1 LQLYFLSLIPIIEKV
16 ETMPRPL
23 ENVLFAIGNTPV
35 IKINKLSPEG
45 VNLYVKAESFNPMG
59 SVKDRMALS
68 TIEAAEASG
77 ELKPGQTV
85 IEATSGNT
93 GIGLAMVCA
102 VKGSPLVVTMAESF
116 SLERRKILR
125 FLGAKVVLTPAELKG
140 TGMVAKAVE
149 LAKAHGWF
157 LVRQFEN
164 EANADAHSRTTAK
177 EILATFEGD
186 HLDFFVTGFG
196 TGGTLKGTSRVLR
209 KQSPKTKIIVCEP
222 DNAQLLGSGIP
233 QEREA
238 DGSPSGS
245 HPNFRPHLVQ
255 GWSPDFIPKLAEE
268 ALAAGT
274 VDQIIPID
282 GNKALQYTRDLAQ
295 KEGIFCGVSGGATFT
310 GAMEIASTAP
320 AGSNIL
326 CMLPDTGERYLSTPL
341 FDSIVV
347 EMSEEEWAVSRS
359 TPNYRFDA
367 ATTGKPAVKAET
379 QGETQTALDESALAF
394 FKQAISD
401 DENPVV
407 LFALE
412 WCEFCWSV
420 RKLFAKLEIPYR
432 AIDLDSVKYQQ
443 NNMGGKIRAVLLD
456 QTGSPTIPQIFVG
469 GKHLGGA
476 TDLFNA
482 YKNGELAALL
492 GHHEINIK
500 AMPKGFE
507 PASLLPGWL
516 HKR

>member
-1 LQLYFLSLIPIIEKV
+1 M
-16 ETMPRPL
+16 TRP
-23 ENVLFAIGNTPV
+23 FANILDAVGNTPI

-45 VNLYVKAESFNPMG
+45 INMYVKAEGFNPMG
-59 SVKDRMALS
+59 SVKDRMAVS
-68 TIEAAEASG
+68 TIEAAEVSG

-102 VKGSPLVVTMAESF
+102 VKGYPLVVTMAESF

-140 TGMVAKAVE
+140 TGMLAKAVE
-149 LAKAHGWF
+149 LAEAHDWF

-164 EANADAHSRTTAK
+164 EANADAHSRTTAE
-177 EILATFEGD
+177 EILAVFEPNQ
-186 HLDFFVTGFG
+186 LDYFVTGFG
-196 TGGTLKGTSRVLR
+196 TGGTLKGTSRVL
-209 KQSPKTKIIVCEP
+209 KAKSPCTKIIVCEP

-233 QEREA
+233 QSREA
-238 DGSPSGS
+238 DGSPSES

-255 GWSPDFIPKLAEE
+255 GWSPDFIPKLTEDAI
-268 ALAAGT
+268 ASGT
-274 VDQIIPID
+274 VDRVVPIAGD
-282 GNKALQYTRDLAQ
+282 KALQFTRELAQ
-295 KEGIFCGVSGGATFT
+295 KEGIFCGVSSGATFT
-310 GAMEIASTAP
+310 AAMEIAKDVP

-341 FDSIVV
+341 FDDIVI
-347 EMSEEEWAVSRS
+347 EMSEEEWEVSRS

-367 ATTGKPAVKAET
+367 ATTGKQATNDEDAE
-379 QGETQTALDESALAF
+379 EKPPALDEQALEF
-394 FKQAISD
+394 VKQATSD
-401 DENPVV
+401 PQEPIV

-420 RKLFAKLEIPYR
+420 RKLFAKLDIPYR
-432 AIDLDSVKYQQ
+432 AIDLDSVKYQED
-443 NNMGGKIRAVLLD
+443 NLGGKIRAVLLD
-456 QTGSPTIPQIFVG
+456 QLSSPTIPQIYIG
-469 GKHLGGA
+469 GKHIGGA
-476 TDLFNA
+476 TDLFA
-482 YKNGELAALL
+482 TYSNGKMRSMLAD
-492 GHHEINIK
+492 HNISLK
-500 AMPKGFE
+500 EQPEEFE

>member
-1 LQLYFLSLIPIIEKV
+1 
-16 ETMPRPL
+16 
-23 ENVLFAIGNTPV
+23 
-35 IKINKLSPEG
+35 
-45 VNLYVKAESFNPMG
+45 
-59 SVKDRMALS
+59 
-68 TIEAAEASG
+68 
-77 ELKPGQTV
+77 
-85 IEATSGNT
+85 
-93 GIGLAMVCA
+93 
-102 VKGSPLVVTMAESF
+102 
-116 SLERRKILR
+116 
-125 FLGAKVVLTPAELKG
+125 
-140 TGMVAKAVE
+140 
-149 LAKAHGWF
+149 
-157 LVRQFEN
+157 
-164 EANADAHSRTTAK
+164 
-177 EILATFEGD
+177 
-186 HLDFFVTGFG
+186 
-196 TGGTLKGTSRVLR
+196 
-209 KQSPKTKIIVCEP
+209 
-222 DNAQLLGSGIP
+222 
-233 QEREA
+233 
-238 DGSPSGS
+238 
-245 HPNFRPHLVQ
+245 
-255 GWSPDFIPKLAEE
+255 
-268 ALAAGT
+268 
-274 VDQIIPID
+274 
-282 GNKALQYTRDLAQ
+282 
-295 KEGIFCGVSGGATFT
+295 
-310 GAMEIASTAP
+310 
-320 AGSNIL
+320 
-326 CMLPDTGERYLSTPL
+326 MLPDTGERYLSTPL

-359 TPNYRFDA
+359 TPNYRFHA

-379 QGETQTALDESALAF
+379 QGETETALDESALAF

-469 GKHLGGA
+469 AKHLGGA